1 MEMVFYERK
10 ECIFRLIL
18 WCSMD
23 WKMIHRTEP
32 EAGEEGDQPQEKM
45 RAVKSQCKSAAYD
58 LGTGESASQ
67 HR

>member
-1 MEMVFYERK
+1 
-10 ECIFRLIL
+10 
-18 WCSMD
+18 MD